1 MLRKSPPLPPTTN
14 ATMSRLAFQLDLLL
28 RTGMEEWTVGGRL
41 QSGSMT
47 EWTAAAAV
55 DVEST

>member
-14 ATMSRLAFQLDLLL
+14 ATMSRLAFQLDFPLA
-28 RTGMEEWTVGGRL
+28 GMEEWTVGGRL